1 LANFAVHFPFYMR
14 TDIKVFVVLT
24 LSMVFWAF
32 SFVWIKI
39 AYEVFLPLTTV
50 LLRLVLSSAILFAV
64 FGWMRKLQPIAKGDH
79 KWFLLLAFFEP
90 FMYFMGESFGLQ
102 VVSSTLGAVI
112 VSTIPLLTPI
122 TAWLFLRERLSVFN
136 VVGILVSFVG
146 VSVMVV
152 GKNMTLQAPAY
163 GIALMFM
170 AVSAALGYAIVLKR
184 LTARYNPF
192 TLITYQNFIGIFMFL
207 PFFLAFEWQSFL
219 TVEVTLRAV
228 GAILQLTVFASSLAF
243 IFFTYGVTHIGVSRA
258 NVFTNTIPVFTAI
271 FAWWLL
277 DEPLTANKWAGI
289 SIVILGLF
297 VAQFKRN
304 RYVV

>member
-1 LANFAVHFPFYMR
+1 MR

-146 VSVMVV
+146 VSVMVL
-152 GKNMTLQAPAY
+152 GKDMTLQAPAY

-192 TLITYQNFIGIFMFL
+192 TLITYQNFIGIFMFM
-207 PFFLAFEWQSFL
+207 PFFWPLN
-219 TVEVTLRAV
+219 
-228 GAILQLTVFASSLAF
+228 G
-243 IFFTYGVTHIGVSRA
+243 SR
-258 NVFTNTIPVFTAI
+258 F
-271 FAWWLL
+271 
-277 DEPLTANKWAGI
+277 
-289 SIVILGLF
+289 
-297 VAQFKRN
+297 
-304 RYVV
+304 

>member
-1 LANFAVHFPFYMR
+1 MR
-14 TDIKVFVVLT
+14 TDVKVFVVLT

-39 AYEVFLPLTTV
+39 AYEVFLPLTTI

-64 FGWMRKLQPIAKGDH
+64 FGYIGKLQPIARADR

-90 FMYFMGESFGLQ
+90 FMYFMGESFGLK

-136 VVGILVSFVG
+136 ILGILVSFCG
-146 VSVMVV
+146 VAVMVV
-152 GKNMTLQAPAY
+152 GKDMTLAAPAY
-163 GIALMFM
+163 GIALMFL
-170 AVSAALGYAIVLKR
+170 AVAAALGYAIVLKR
-184 LTARYNPF
+184 LTASYNPF
-192 TLITYQNFIGIFMFL
+192 TLITWQNFIGIFMFL
-207 PFFLAFEWQSFL
+207 PFFLTFEWDTFIHTHV
-219 TVEVTLRAV
+219 TVRAV
-228 GAILQLTVFASSLAF
+228 VALLELTVFASSLAF
-243 IFFTYGVTHIGVSRA
+243 MFFTYGIQHIGVSRA

-277 DEPLTANKWAGI
+277 DEPLTINKWLGI
-289 SIVILGLF
+289 AIVIMGLF
-297 VAQFKRN
+297 VAQFKR
-304 RYVV
+304 RPYAV